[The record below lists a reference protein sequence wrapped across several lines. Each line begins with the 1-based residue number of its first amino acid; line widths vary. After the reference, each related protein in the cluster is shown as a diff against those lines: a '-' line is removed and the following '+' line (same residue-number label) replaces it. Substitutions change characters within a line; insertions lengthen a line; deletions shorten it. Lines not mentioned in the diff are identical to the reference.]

1 MSDKVESKEAP
12 EAATEEKKGGGLNI
26 AALLPAVV
34 AIVVAPLASWGVTN
48 FVLLPRLEKIIKQTV
63 AVSSPTEAGA
73 AKSEETKSE
82 GKSEG
87 KSEAKAEG
95 KSEGSKKEGE
105 AGGSSNSYTFD
116 NLLVNLS
123 GTMGTRF
130 LKTSFIVTG
139 SEANIQSEF
148 ESNKDKLKDITLNI
162 LSSLTLADIEEP
174 GARNVLREKL
184 VTAYNQALG
193 KPLAKQIWFSDFVVQ

>member
-73 AKSEETKSE
+73 PKSEETKSE
-82 GKSEG
+82 G
-87 KSEAKAEG
+87 KAEG

>member
-82 GKSEG
+82 GKAEG
-87 KSEAKAEG
+87 KSEAKA
-95 KSEGSKKEGE
+95 EGSKKEGE

>member
-1 MSDKVESKEAP
+1 M
-12 EAATEEKKGGGLNI
+12 
-26 AALLPAVV
+26 
-34 AIVVAPLASWGVTN
+34 
-48 FVLLPRLEKIIKQTV
+48 
-63 AVSSPTEAGA
+63 
-73 AKSEETKSE
+73 
-82 GKSEG
+82 
-87 KSEAKAEG
+87 
-95 KSEGSKKEGE
+95 
-105 AGGSSNSYTFD
+105 
-116 NLLVNLS
+116 
-123 GTMGTRF
+123 
-130 LKTSFIVTG
+130 TG

>member
-73 AKSEETKSE
+73 PKSEETKSE
-82 GKSEG
+82 GKAEG

>member
-73 AKSEETKSE
+73 SKSEETKSE
-82 GKSEG
+82 AKAEG